1 MPSPFPELHNSQ
13 IILTWGEVT
22 EPELTLPL
30 CELWVLGS
38 RDLDPDPDTEEKGL
52 EKLLPAL
59 AL

>member
-1 MPSPFPELHNSQ
+1 M
-13 IILTWGEVT
+13 T

-38 RDLDPDPDTEEKGL
+38 RDLEPDPDTEEKGL
-52 EKLLPAL
+52 EKLLPAR

>member
-1 MPSPFPELHNSQ
+1 MLYYYGHY
-13 IILTWGEVT
+13 TWGEVT

-52 EKLLPAL
+52 EKLLPAR